1 LIEPARRCS
10 IRVGRN
16 PRAVQLPDDNPGPAR
31 LIFPLIRFTVARQVH
46 ANIAWLP
53 GLITVGLDEFS
64 EQVGLTFDD
73 LDQQA
78 VGLVR

>member
-16 PRAVQLPDDNPGPAR
+16 PRAVQLPDDNPRPAR

-53 GLITVGLDEFS
+53 GLITVGLDEF
-64 EQVGLTFDD
+64 T
-73 LDQQA
+73 
-78 VGLVR
+78 